1 MKVQTEVLR
10 VKHLPADR
18 KKVKK
23 NKQTSLFLK
32 PWHSHR
38 MNMVV
43 AVIYNVVFL
52 LIVS

>member
-23 NKQTSLFLK
+23 KQT
-32 PWHSHR
+32 
-38 MNMVV
+38 NN
-43 AVIYNVVFL
+43 VIRKTISETL
-52 LIVS
+52 ALS